1 MRPPPTGKQAPR
13 RALHVSV
20 QNFVDVL
27 LLLPQ
32 LLQDI
37 RQLLNLVLLLLP
49 GFDLLARL
57 LLGAGTL
64 AVIVLQPLQRA
75 RAP

>member
-1 MRPPPTGKQAPR
+1 
-13 RALHVSV
+13 
-20 QNFVDVL
+20 VDVL